1 MEPKIL
7 PVDTISGTIDSKIGT
22 KNHPERSVLTRQT
35 LFGSAGRTDLLAIIA
50 GLGRSFP
57 RELARLVKLP
67 MTTVVRNLD
76 DLERTG
82 ALVSVRLGGTREM
95 RLNPDYI
102 VAKELREL
110 LEALVEREPR
120 YREII
125 AEAARRRPRRSNK
138 PV

>member
-1 MEPKIL
+1 MEARTLSI
-7 PVDTISGTIDSKIGT
+7 DSSSGTADSKIGT
-22 KNHPERSVLTRQT
+22 KSRPKRSLLTRQA
-35 LFGSAGRTDLLAIIA
+35 LFGSTGRTDLLAIIA

-76 DLERTG
+76 ELERTG

-95 RLNPDYI
+95 RLNPDYV